1 MHASTF
7 RLVRRSR
14 STGTATTLDDAQRRV
29 VEHAGGPLLVRA
41 GPGTGKT
48 TTLVEAV
55 VDRVANRGLTPEQV
69 LVLTFSRKAAAELR
83 ERITARLD
91 RTTAE
96 PLALTFHSYAYALVR
111 KAAVGNDEPPPRL
124 LSGPEHLME
133 IRRLLAGEVEDGA
146 AEWPD
151 ALRPALLTRGFAE
164 EVRDLVLRVTERDY
178 AAADLADV
186 AAEYAR
192 EEWAAVAAFMERY
205 AGRFDVEWFRAFDY
219 ASLIREATALLED
232 PDDRGVGAYERAHRA
247 VVFVDEYQD
256 TDPAQEGLLRALA
269 GEGRDLVVVG
279 DPDQSIYGFRGAD
292 VGCIE
297 RFPEVF
303 RTVDRRP
310 ADVVDLRVCRR
321 SGPELLAASRR
332 VAARLPGGPSAH
344 RLLEPGWPGGDS
356 GGGGVGADTAGT
368 VEVDLLASREQEA
381 AHVADVLRRAHLIDG
396 VPWGRM
402 AVLVR
407 SASLQAA
414 PLHRAL
420 TAGGV
425 PVTIAGDEVPLV
437 LEPAVRPLLLA
448 LRGTVRPDTLDE
460 ETVTELLCG
469 PLGGADPL
477 ALRRLRRALRDAE
490 REAGGTRTTGEL
502 LVAAVTDERELLLV
516 ADDVRRPAERLAALL
531 TRTGKA
537 VAGGSVEDAL
547 WELWSGTNLADR
559 WREASLRGGFRGQ
572 QADRDLDAVCA
583 LFDSAARYADRMPGG
598 SVEGFLDDIT
608 GQEIPGD
615 SLGEQAPRTDAVRLL
630 TAHRS
635 KGLEWDLVV
644 VAGVQ
649 DGIWPDTRLRGTLLG
664 VEDFV
669 EVAQGNRPL
678 AVSIAAKLLAE
689 ERRLFYVAV
698 TRARRRL
705 VVTAVVGGAEGD
717 EQPSRFLADLGVEPR
732 EPGASAYRSLT
743 LPALVADL
751 RATVTDPDEPDER
764 RHAAAGHL
772 ARLAANGVR
781 GADPDEWYATTRA
794 SDDRPL
800 FEPDDRVTLSPSQ
813 VEGFDAC
820 ALRWL
825 LERAV
830 GAQDSGAAQNVGNVV
845 HALAAMVGEDGHA
858 DLDDLTARLSAVFG
872 QLDLGSRW
880 YARRREGDATAM
892 VERFADWHERNERDL
907 LAVEQDFDV
916 TTGRVRLAGRVD
928 RVERDDEGRAY
939 VVDLKTGKSA
949 PSDDAVA
956 RHPQLGVYQLAAR
969 LGAFAALG
977 ADEPGGAALV
987 HLGSGKKVKVQAQP
1001 PLGDDDE
1008 PGWADELVQNVAARM
1023 SAARF
1028 LAQLNPR
1035 CGSCRV
1041 RASCPLQ
1048 DEGGEVRP

>member
-1 MHASTF
+1 MHAPTF
-7 RLVRRSR
+7 RLVRRPR
-14 STGTATTLDDAQRRV
+14 PTGIAPTLDDAQRRV
-29 VEHAGGPLLVRA
+29 VAHAGGPLLVRA

-55 VDRVANRGLTPEQV
+55 VDRIANRGLAPEQV

-111 KAAVGNDEPPPRL
+111 KAAIANDEPPPRL

-146 AEWPD
+146 QEWPD

-232 PDDRGVGAYERAHRA
+232 PDEKGVGAYERAHRA

-269 GEGRDLVVVG
+269 GAGRDLVVVG
-279 DPDQSIYGFRGAD
+279 DPDQSVYGFRGAD

-321 SGPELLAASRR
+321 SGAALLAASRR

-344 RLLEPGWPGGDS
+344 RLLVPGDGLDEGS
-356 GGGGVGADTAGT
+356 I
-368 VEVDLLASREQEA
+368 EVDLLASREQEA

-407 SASLQAA
+407 SANLQAA

-425 PVTIAGDEVPLV
+425 PVSVAGDEVPLV

-448 LRGTVRPDTLDE
+448 LRATVRPDTLDE
-460 ETVTELLCG
+460 DTVTELLCG
-469 PLGGADPL
+469 PLGGADAL
-477 ALRRLRRALRDAE
+477 ALRRLRRALRDRE
-490 REAGGTRTTGEL
+490 REAGGSRTTGEL

-516 ADDVRRPAERLAALL
+516 PEDVRRPADRLAALL

-537 VAGGSVEDAL
+537 VASGSVEDAL
-547 WELWSGTNLADR
+547 WELWSAAGLAER

-583 LFDSAARYADRMPGG
+583 LFDNAARYADRMPGG
-598 SVEGFLDDIT
+598 SVEGFLDDMT

-615 SLGEQAPRTDAVRLL
+615 SLAEQSPRTDAVRLL

-678 AVSIAAKLLAE
+678 AASIAAKLLAE

-732 EPGASAYRSLT
+732 EPSASAYRSLT

-751 RATVTDPDEPDER
+751 RATVTDPAETQER
-764 RHAAAGHL
+764 RRAAAGHL

-781 GADPDEWYATTRA
+781 GADPDEWYATTPT

-830 GAQDSGAAQNVGNVV
+830 GAQDSGTAQNVGNVV
-845 HALAAMVGEDGHA
+845 HALAAMVGDDGHA

-872 QLDLGSRW
+872 QLDFGSRW

-892 VERFADWHERNERDL
+892 VERFADWHERNEREL

-916 TTGRVRLAGRVD
+916 TTGRVRLSGRVD
-928 RVERDDEGRAY
+928 RVERDDDGRAY

-949 PSDDAVA
+949 PPDDTVV

-977 ADEPGGAALV
+977 AEEPGGAALV
-987 HLGSGKKVKVQAQP
+987 QLGSGKKVKVQAQP
-1001 PLGDDDE
+1001 PLGEDDE
-1008 PGWADELVQNVAARM
+1008 PGWADELVQGVAARM

-1048 DEGGEVRP
+1048 DDGGEVRP